1 MSMDFS
7 GAAGAAT
14 SFDTIPHGQLAWA
27 ILDVRALSGSRS
39 GGQYLDCEL
48 VIAEGQPFA
57 GRKLWEMIGDP
68 AHTGNSEAYRQM
80 GQVAICRIL
89 EAGKGAS
96 PNNVGAYKI
105 ENYEQ
110 LSGLKVAIKVGLE
123 PGKDG
128 HQDKNR
134 VAEFLTP
141 NPASASGHR
150 GFEALLAKRYDE
162 FVKKPTP
169 AAQASMGFGNT
180 PAPAA
185 APSGFAAA
193 GGQPAEGASGFSNAS
208 SAAPAGQ
215 TVTGFATTASA
226 PSASPSDS
234 PGWLTQ
240 ANAQGNG

>member
-27 ILDVRALSGSRS
+27 ILDVRALKGSPG

-68 AHTGNSEAYRQM
+68 GHAGNSEAYRQM

-105 ENYEQ
+105 EKYEQ
-110 LSGLKVAIKVGLE
+110 LSGLKVAIKVGLK

-141 NPASASGHR
+141 NPASASGYK
-150 GFEALLAKRYDE
+150 GFEALLAKRFDE
-162 FVKKPTP
+162 FVKKPAP
-169 AAQASMGFGNT
+169 AAQATMGFGQT
-180 PAPAA
+180 TEAKPAEGV
-185 APSGFAAA
+185 SGFQAGPATGFGAQSA
-193 GGQPAEGASGFSNAS
+193 GGQQTAASG
-208 SAAPAGQ
+208 
-215 TVTGFATTASA
+215 GFASTTTATE
-226 PSASPSDS
+226 ASPSDS

-240 ANAQGNG
+240 ANAGNG